1 MLSAECHH
9 QILIQV
15 SESPVPMRPSC
26 ASATVLAIFEME
38 TFLMCFL
45 KERIV
50 EKEESSANTDVRQGS
65 QMLFDFFL
73 RTMKE
78 VVGKESRN

>member
-1 MLSAECHH
+1 MRGVTN

-15 SESPVPMRPSC
+15 SEFPVPMRPSC

-38 TFLMCFL
+38 TVLMCFP

-50 EKEESSANTDVRQGS
+50 SKEETSAITDVRQGS
-65 QMLFDFFL
+65 QMLFDFL

-78 VVGKESRN
+78 VVEK